1 MAAYSDYPVELVG
14 YYEERVNRLLWLIK
28 WLLII
33 PHAIVL
39 WFLSIPTIL
48 TIPVAWVAII
58 IMGRYPSFLWG
69 YHTGL
74 LRWTWLVNFYSYG
87 AGATDRYPPFSFQS
101 RDDYPADFNIKY
113 PETLSRLSTLVPLAA
128 RHTSLD
134 NHLLP
139 GGHSRHTGVLRT
151 CDRTVLRPLS
161 RVVVRHYH
169 GHEPLGVSR
178 QRLWLALGG
187 RIPSLQFRLAPQ
199 VS

>member
-48 TIPVAWVAII
+48 IPVAWVAII

-74 LRWTWLVNFYSYG
+74 LRWTWRVNFYSYG

-101 RDDYPADFNIKY
+101 RDDYPADFNIEY
-113 PETLSRLSTLVPLAA
+113 PETLSRLSTLFRWLLVIPHWIIIYFLGAIA
-128 RHTSLD
+128 DILVFFALVIVLFSGRYPESLFD
-134 NHLLP
+134 IIMGMNRWVYRVNAYGWLLVDEYP
-139 GGHSRHTGVLRT
+139 PFSF
-151 CDRTVLRPLS
+151 D
-161 RVVVRHYH
+161 
-169 GHEPLGVSR
+169 
-178 QRLWLALGG
+178 
-187 RIPSLQFRLAPQ
+187 
-199 VS
+199 

>member
-48 TIPVAWVAII
+48 IPVAWVAII

-74 LRWTWLVNFYSYG
+74 LRWDMARQLLLLRSWRHRPV
-87 AGATDRYPPFSFQS
+87 
-101 RDDYPADFNIKY
+101 PALFL
-113 PETLSRLSTLVPLAA
+113 PVPGMTT
-128 RHTSLD
+128 RQTSIS
-134 NHLLP
+134 N
-139 GGHSRHTGVLRT
+139 T
-151 CDRTVLRPLS
+151 LRPCHACQLCS
-161 RVVVRHYH
+161 AGCSSYLI
-169 GHEPLGVSR
+169 G
-178 QRLWLALGG
+178 
-187 RIPSLQFRLAPQ
+187 
-199 VS
+199 